1 MRHSKRLAILSLLAI
16 CLAFWAALT
25 RPPLQAPAYQR
36 PLEAY
41 LQKVAPGSQVQVLQS
56 DPLHL
61 LVTTQGTRTQRLLL
75 ELELHALLREIP
87 ENNLLVVEGRPPWR
101 PNRQLL
107 WLGAFICAILPVASL
122 LRPKPQDQ
130 GARKVAVILTSY
142 PPEFR
147 AACLRLLKP
156 YQVLAVNR
164 ALTQI
169 AKISYAERAKIL
181 IAFKVELVHAGRS
194 SELPDA
200 RLAAQILDRDYLC
213 EPPGPQPIPN
223 YLPKGARRRRRIYAC
238 EHCDAVFIDPDSLQ
252 RHQLTHPPRRK
263 PRLLL
268 AAALILLAAA
278 THFWPTRSTH
288 LTLPEARPLSQ
299 NQQTVIKECEQL
311 ISGLLV
317 LQTRDHLVL
326 ACPPADMPML
336 QSISNEFSRESIMLR
351 PLAPGPCRW
360 LPAAELALAL
370 LLASSTC
377 YARRARALPTP

>member
-1 MRHSKRLAILSLLAI
+1 MRHSTRLAILSLLAI

-25 RPPLQAPAYQR
+25 QPPLQAPAYQR

-41 LQKVAPGSQVQVLQS
+41 LEKVAPGSQVQVLQS

-61 LVTTQGTRTQRLLL
+61 LVTTQGTRSQRLLL
-75 ELELHALLREIP
+75 DIELHALLREIP
-87 ENNLLVVEGRPPWR
+87 ENNLLVVQGRPPWR

-107 WLGAFICAILPVASL
+107 WLGALICAILPVAGL
-122 LRPKPQDQ
+122 LRPKPHDQ
-130 GARKVAVILTSY
+130 GARKVAIILTSY

-156 YQVLAVNR
+156 NQVLAVNR
-164 ALTQI
+164 ALSQI
-169 AKISYAERAKIL
+169 AKVSYAERAKIL
-181 IAFKVELVHAGRS
+181 IAFKVELVHAGSS
-194 SELPDA
+194 SEHPEA

-213 EPPGPQPIPN
+213 ETPGPQPIPN
-223 YLPKGARRRRRIYAC
+223 YIPKGARRRRRIYAC
-238 EHCDAVFIDPDSLQ
+238 EHCDEVFIDPDSLD

-263 PRLLL
+263 PRLLA

-278 THFWPTRSTH
+278 THFWPTPSTH

-317 LQTRDHLVL
+317 MQTRDHLVL
-326 ACPPADMPML
+326 ACAPADMPML
-336 QSISNEFSRESIMLR
+336 QSITNEFSRGHVLLR
-351 PLAPGPCRW
+351 PLAPSPWRC

-370 LLASSTC
+370 LLLAGP
-377 YARRARALPTP
+377 RRGRKLPLAAT